1 MRFFL
6 ILLKILFFVRKR
18 SYMFISIL
26 KNMIIFFASFYF
38 CDKINKSFLPAL
50 HSYVQYFSFSLLL
63 AVIHFVI
70 KNSVPSLS
78 YFIPALCFF
87 ILFAIKQKCCSQIIF
102 CVSLTSYVINILVFD
117 IISFVVCSLLIII
130 PTNIS
135 SSNTITL
142 IVCVLYAPLIIYNLK
157 RNRLYKGISS
167 LIFNGMLN
175 YSTFACL
182 LALTVLTFERILITK
197 PYHMLLLTAIIVP
210 ICLFIILF
218 WWRTQITKTY
228 REKLRLLEMK
238 TLRTAKLENETYIA
252 RLESENKR
260 LGTIIH
266 KDNRI
271 VNAMADSVCDY
282 LSSSPDL
289 SAKSLQAKG
298 QALSDEINS
307 IKTYRQELLC
317 QGSQSDTSI
326 PQTNHAGVN
335 AIISFMVK
343 EASTYGISLKFHY
356 DTDFFAAKRFTAT
369 EMDFVHLLSDL
380 LENAV
385 IATRHCNGK
394 SIELSF
400 QILKGTP
407 AISVSDSGI
416 PFEIDTYMKFGTC
429 EASTHSD
436 DGGTGIGLMDIWSF
450 KKKYHA
456 SLVIEEL
463 DDSIYSKR
471 LSLLF
476 DNRNKY
482 LVISN
487 RHQEIVSCQTR
498 SDLMVISRAENAIV
512 ELGEK

>member
-1 MRFFL
+1 MIDTIIKHTIFFIGCFYIFSFIIGQKGLFKEHLIKNICFSL
-6 ILLKILFFVRKR
+6 ILCIETLSLKMYYPELSYFVPAFTFFIFVYLTFAISLKDSLTFSILSYGISLAIFEALLFSFLLIVSPFNPPSTEIFFKVCTIIVSFIYALTLFALSKYKR
-18 SYMFISIL
+18 FSAGMPFVQSGNLINLGCIISIL
-26 KNMIIFFASFYF
+26 VLTIITHEQ
-38 CDKINKSFLPAL
+38 IT
-50 HSYVQYFSFSLLL
+50 SY
-63 AVIHFVI
+63 
-70 KNSVPSLS
+70 SLS
-78 YFIPALCFF
+78 YKRLLRMLFTFIFT
-87 ILFAIKQKCCSQIIF
+87 
-102 CVSLTSYVINILVFD
+102 V
-117 IISFVVCSLLIII
+117 III
-130 PTNIS
+130 
-135 SSNTITL
+135 
-142 IVCVLYAPLIIYNLK
+142 Y
-157 RNRLYKGISS
+157 
-167 LIFNGMLN
+167 
-175 YSTFACL
+175 
-182 LALTVLTFERILITK
+182 
-197 PYHMLLLTAIIVP
+197 
-210 ICLFIILF
+210 
-218 WWRTQITKTY
+218 WWKKQITKSY
-228 REKLRLLEMK
+228 KDKLCLLELK
-238 TLRTAKLENETYIA
+238 NLRTSKLENEAYIA
-252 RLESENKR
+252 SLENENKR

-271 VNAMADSVCDY
+271 VNAMADSVCAY
-282 LSSSPDL
+282 LSSSADL
-289 SAKSLQAKG
+289 SAESLQTKG
-298 QALSDEINS
+298 QALSEEINS

-317 QGSQSDTSI
+317 QGSQSGSSI
-326 PQTNHAGVN
+326 PQTNHAGVD

-429 EASTHSD
+429 EASTHTD
-436 DGGTGIGLMDIWSF
+436 DGGTGIGLIDIWSF

-498 SDLMVISRAENAIV
+498 SDLMVINRAENVGV
-512 ELGEK
+512 ELGEE